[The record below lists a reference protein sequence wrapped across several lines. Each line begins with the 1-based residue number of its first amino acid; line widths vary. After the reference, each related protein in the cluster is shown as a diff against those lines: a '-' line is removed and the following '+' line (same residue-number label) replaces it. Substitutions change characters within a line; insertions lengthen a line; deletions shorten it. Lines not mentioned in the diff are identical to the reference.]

1 MKNFSPVFVK
11 EFKNEIYMDEIVTRI
26 SRTIWDTLG
35 PGYSESVY
43 HTAFEVAL
51 RCEGI
56 KYETERII
64 PVMFL
69 GQNVGHVRAD
79 IILDGRAVI
88 ELKST
93 SRLTEASRIQIRNYM
108 KLLGL
113 TQGWLINFP
122 DKNGPIEIEDHT
134 VRINSQ

>member
-1 MKNFSPVFVK
+1 MQSSLPAFVK
-11 EFKNEIYMDEIVTRI
+11 EFKNEIYMEEVVTRI
-26 SRTIWDTLG
+26 ARTIWDALG
-35 PGYSESVY
+35 PGYSEAVY

-51 RCEGI
+51 RHEGI

-64 PVMFL
+64 PVTFL

-79 IILDGRAVI
+79 IILDGQAVI
-88 ELKST
+88 ELKSA

-113 TQGWLINFP
+113 TQGWLVNFP
-122 DKNGPIEIEDHT
+122 DKNGPVEIEDHT
-134 VRINSQ
+134 VRMNSH

>member
-1 MKNFSPVFVK
+1 M
-11 EFKNEIYMDEIVTRI
+11 EETITRI
-26 SRTIWDTLG
+26 ARTIWDILG

-51 RCEGI
+51 RHEGI
-56 KYETERII
+56 EYETERII

-69 GQNVGHVRAD
+69 GQNVGCVRAD
-79 IILDGRAVI
+79 IILEGTAVI
-88 ELKST
+88 ELKSV

-113 TQGWLINFP
+113 EYGWLINFP
-122 DKNGPIEIEDHT
+122 DKNGTIEIEGHT
-134 VRINSQ
+134 VRMYSH